1 MASGDFILP
10 EPPPGTAFS
19 TSSLTGVSTTETALL
34 TVSNMLFAAGWA
46 YEVKIRAAVYGTAG
60 LQCLFRLRK
69 GVVGGTDWGEYGRA
83 RCEGTSAGNAA
94 MANGS
99 IILLR
104 SAATDLTVNVV
115 LTGTASS
122 STLNVFASSA
132 SPRYLLIKP
141 IGLASDY
148 AGLGVDV
155 T

>member
-1 MASGDFILP
+1 MASGDIITP
-10 EPPPGTAFS
+10 EPPPGTASS
-19 TSSLTGVSTTETALL
+19 TSSQSGIGTTETATL

-46 YEVKIRAAVYGTAG
+46 YEASIRAGVYGTAG
-60 LQCLFRLRK
+60 LQCLFRLRRSTA
-69 GVVGGTDWGEYGRA
+69 GGTDWGEYGRA

-94 MANGS
+94 MANGA

-104 SAATDLTVNVV
+104 SAASDLTVNVV
-115 LTGTASS
+115 LTATASS
-122 STLNVFASSA
+122 STLNIFASSA
-132 SPRYLLIKP
+132 SPRYLLIRP